1 MFALIETAM
10 LAALWGTTLLLVPSA
25 LRGKR
30 RLLFW
35 FMLAFAVTMSLVS
48 DEPYAVVDEL
58 LGGADITYFIL
69 HATVIICVA
78 LFDTLIQTAV
88 SRAGLTSIRKR
99 WALWG
104 ATGLILL
111 QAGLFFANDWEID
124 NIQLI
129 GPGDWSQLVYSFTT
143 WIALIVL
150 AFSTIAACSTDFKRQ
165 SDTSLKSALVIISAG
180 CAVVSL
186 YVVIQMGVAI
196 DRATGGTT
204 LSPTVDFL
212 SVTSS
217 LLAPLFLALGLGLR
231 LLIGASQNLSDAARS
246 RRLLWQVTPLWERL
260 LADRPELS
268 IEAPTSRLVLCV
280 RRSHVLHLHRR
291 YVEVRDCLLLHP
303 DTALSD
309 REITLVQRIEA
320 HIRQASDTSPGTTND
335 SRTDEYQNA

>member
-1 MFALIETAM
+1 MFALIEYSM
-10 LAALWGTTLLLVPSA
+10 LTALWGTTLLLIPSA
-25 LRGKR
+25 IRRKR

-35 FMLAFAVTMSLVS
+35 FMLAFATTMSLVS
-48 DEPYAVVDEL
+48 DGPYAFVDAL
-58 LGGADITYFIL
+58 LGGVDVTYFVF

-78 LFDTLIQTAV
+78 LFDSLIQTAV
-88 SRAGLTSIRKR
+88 SQTGLTATRKR
-99 WALWG
+99 FALWG

-111 QAGLFFANDWEID
+111 QAGLFFTNDWNID
-124 NIQLI
+124 NIQFI

-150 AFSTIAACSTDFKRQ
+150 AISTIVACSTDFKRQ
-165 SDTSLKSALVIISAG
+165 RDPTLRTALAIISVG
-180 CAVVSL
+180 CALVSL
-186 YVVIQMGVAI
+186 YVIIQMGVAI

-204 LSPTVDFL
+204 LSPAVDFF
-212 SVTSS
+212 SVASS
-217 LLAPLFLALGLGLR
+217 LLAPLFLAVGLGLR
-231 LLIGASQNLSDAARS
+231 LLIGALTNLSDAARS